1 MKQRMADIG
10 FPMAA
15 GEYAAAILGPVETA
29 SLASLDL
36 NLLRTF
42 LAVYRSGSF
51 TGAARL
57 LGLSQPTVTTQMRAL
72 ERQTGRELF
81 ERLPR
86 GVTPTPVADELA
98 ARIAAPLDELAAVA
112 GPTPRA
118 GARAEP
124 VHLAGPAELLCTR
137 ALPALAPLIAEGVR
151 LRVATGLTDP
161 LLDELR
167 AGRHDLVIAT
177 TRPRGRTVHAVPLTD
192 EEFVLVAAPIWA
204 ERLLGRGPARENE
217 GEGAAGR
224 KTEGRGVVERDTDTD
239 GVVVPETED
248 EIHGQGPAG
257 QATEGPGPAG
267 PGGEGLGSA
276 GQGSEGL
283 GSAGQG
289 GERRGSALRGS
300 KGQGPAGRG
309 AEDQGSAVQ
318 ATEHQGPTVRDAEAP
333 GPTGQA
339 TEAPGPAVR
348 HAGRRS
354 FVAPDSFDPAV
365 LHEVPLITYAEDLP
379 IARRYWR
386 HVFGRRL
393 SRTAAVTVPDLRGVL
408 AAVAAGAGFSVL
420 PRYLCQDLLA
430 SGALVALLEPED
442 PPINTG
448 FLVQRPGASDN
459 PDVARVRALLLRA
472 ARRW

>member
-1 MKQRMADIG
+1 M
-10 FPMAA
+10 
-15 GEYAAAILGPVETA
+15 ET
-29 SLASLDL
+29 ASLDL

-124 VHLAGPAELLCTR
+124 VHLAGPAELLCTK

-217 GEGAAGR
+217 GEGAADR
-224 KTEGRGVVERDTDTD
+224 KPEGRGVVERDTDTD

-276 GQGSEGL
+276 GRGAGRQGS
-283 GSAGQG
+283 A
-289 GERRGSALRGS
+289 R
-300 KGQGPAGRG
+300 RG
-309 AEDQGSAVQ
+309 AEGQGSAVQ

-339 TEAPGPAVR
+339 TEAPGPTVR

>member
-1 MKQRMADIG
+1 
-10 FPMAA
+10 MAA
-15 GEYAAAILGPVETA
+15 GECPAAILGSVETA

-112 GPTPRA
+112 GPTPPAGTRA
-118 GARAEP
+118 DP

-137 ALPALAPLIAEGVR
+137 VLPALAPLITGGVR

-192 EEFVLVAAPIWA
+192 EEFVLVAAPVWA
-204 ERLLGRGPARENE
+204 ERLTGRGPARETDA
-217 GEGAAGR
+217 EGANGPE
-224 KTEGRGVVERDTDTD
+224 TEGRGPAARSAE
-239 GVVVPETED
+239 
-248 EIHGQGPAG
+248 GQGSAVRN
-257 QATEGPGPAG
+257 T
-267 PGGEGLGSA
+267 EGLGSA
-276 GQGSEGL
+276 V
-283 GSAGQG
+283 
-289 GERRGSALRGS
+289 
-300 KGQGPAGRG
+300 RG
-309 AEDQGSAVQ
+309 AEA
-318 ATEHQGPTVRDAEAP
+318 HGPAARDAEGFAVAAP
-333 GPTGQA
+333 G
-339 TEAPGPAVR
+339 
-348 HAGRRS
+348 
-354 FVAPDSFDPAV
+354 SFDPAV
-365 LHEVPLITYAEDLP
+365 LHDVPLVTYAEDLP

-472 ARRW
+472 ARSW